1 MSNSAMKDYFELIEI
16 YGKPAMFTNGRID
29 RFTVPEGWYCY
40 DLRGSDNDPGEPA
53 TVEQYASFNHAGSI
67 LLPTPIKFPSGQ
79 KYRNIMNNPRLERKY
94 CNVVS

>member
-1 MSNSAMKDYFELIEI
+1 MSDSAMKDDFELIEI

-53 TVEQYASFNHAGSI
+53 TVEQYPASI
-67 LLPTPIKFPSGQ
+67 T
-79 KYRNIMNNPRLERKY
+79 LELFFSRHRS
-94 CNVVS
+94 NSPPGRSTEAL